1 MEKDEILRRAQKED
15 DEMAVQVRDKSMWY
29 TYLALVLSAAVFAF
43 VRGLQGQPIMDL
55 CATVSVSVFAGKLY
69 RFVRTK
75 DRWELY
81 IALTMLVVGIVST
94 VRFFMGH

>member
-1 MEKDEILRRAQKED
+1 MDKDEILRRAQKED
-15 DEMAVQVRDKSMWY
+15 DEMVVQVRDKSMRY

-55 CATVSVSVFAGKLY
+55 CATVSFSVFAGTLY

-75 DRWELY
+75 DRWELG
-81 IALTMLVVGIVST
+81 IAIMMLVVGIVST